1 MLLLKFFLLHGSL
14 GNLYVLGS
22 HLQGLLIPHML
33 AHDISPVS
41 LCPTSD
47 STLLKARVECGG
59 LNKNRLPID
68 SEVSTIGAVAF
79 FGGNGPQ

>member
-1 MLLLKFFLLHGSL
+1 
-14 GNLYVLGS
+14 
-22 HLQGLLIPHML
+22 ML